1 MGFPPYTDH
10 FVNAV
15 HDKEYAK
22 VLEQKMQATS
32 VAMGT
37 LDESQVSGI
46 LARAMA
52 QVKSNGGDG
61 NNKRKQSTQDI
72 LQQAL
77 LDYIRDMNQDIAKL
91 ERNFEAEFGDAWRE
105 EIALRV
111 FDEDEIPRQ
120 RPDESVKDYRTRL
133 EKELV
138 DKMLNPDGSIK
149 DKYKDDPNL
158 RKYAQWAQK
167 IHNRDVA
174 QQLAT
179 ELKNPDT
186 THEQAQHLIHKLEEA
201 RNSELNLSAADQLD
215 GHDAKQEAV
224 LSVDNVTHEEK
235 GQIGQSASSGAFL
248 SISPPQ

>member
-1 MGFPPYTDH
+1 MGFPSFLND
-10 FVNAV
+10 FINASQLN
-15 HDKEYAK
+15 EYAK
-22 VLEQKMQATS
+22 IFEQQMQATS

-37 LDESQVSGI
+37 LDETQVSGI

-52 QVKSNGGDG
+52 QLKSSASEHER
-61 NNKRKQSTQDI
+61 KRNQSAQDI

-77 LDYIRDMNQDIAKL
+77 LDYIKDLNRDITAL
-91 ERNFEAEFGDAWRE
+91 ERGFEAQFGDAWRE

-111 FDEDEIPRQ
+111 FEPDEIPQ
-120 RPDESVKDYRTRL
+120 KHPNETQDEYRTRL

-158 RKYAQWAQK
+158 RRYAQWAQK

-179 ELKNPDT
+179 ELKNPAT
-186 THEQAQHLIHKLEEA
+186 THEQARALIHQLEEA

-215 GHDAKQEAV
+215 GHDAKQDAV
-224 LSVDNVTHEEK
+224 LSVDKVTHEEK

-248 SISPPQ
+248 SISSP